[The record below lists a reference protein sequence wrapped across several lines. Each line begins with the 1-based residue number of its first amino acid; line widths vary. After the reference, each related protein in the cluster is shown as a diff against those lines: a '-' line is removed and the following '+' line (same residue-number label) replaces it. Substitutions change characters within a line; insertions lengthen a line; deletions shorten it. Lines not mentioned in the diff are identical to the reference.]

1 MYKYSEKIRL
11 FLVGKSHKKAPLTAS
26 LLLLTAFSLS
36 CYSADINL
44 PLLGDSSSGIVS
56 KQQEYKLGKSWL
68 QAFRRHV
75 ELHDDPILQSYLE
88 QLSYD
93 LVAHSDLEDTRL
105 TVVVVNNPTINAF
118 AVPGGII
125 GIHTGIFTH
134 ADNEDQLSSI
144 IAHEI
149 AHLSQ
154 RHFARSMEAQ
164 RSASAISLA
173 GLLAT
178 IVVSSQADTDAAIA
192 TLTTAQALSADQQLR
207 YSRNNEQE
215 ADRLGVR
222 IMARAGKDPGASAD
236 MLNNML
242 ALSRYKGNRPPE
254 FLLTHPVTERRV
266 ADTRAR
272 TISTATRHYPENS
285 NYYFMQA
292 RAAVLVHD
300 DAKFSVK
307 YFQQK
312 IDSNSLRIK
321 AAKYGLAI
329 AYSNLGNHEKA
340 RKILSSLL
348 SKDPMNSL
356 ITYTDIEND
365 IAAQEYNTALSKLEY
380 QLKFNGKN
388 YPLQVLLAETLWQ
401 SKQYSASAKV
411 LTQLSHQRKEDPAIW
426 YKLAEMRGLAG
437 DISGVHRAR
446 AEYFILVGAFERAK
460 KQLNLATKILAY
472 DFNQVSIIKQRL
484 IEIEQMEKTLR
495 RL

>member
-1 MYKYSEKIRL
+1 MHKYREKIRL
-11 FLVGKSHKKAPLTAS
+11 FLAYKSCKKASLTAS
-26 LLLLTAFSLS
+26 ILLLTVFSS
-36 CYSADINL
+36 SNHSADIKL

-118 AVPGGII
+118 AVPGGVI
-125 GIHTGIFTH
+125 GIHTGIFTY

-178 IVVSSQADTDAAIA
+178 IIVSSQADTDAAIA

-222 IMARAGKDPGASAD
+222 IMTRAGKDPGASAD

-272 TISTATRHYPENS
+272 TISAATRHYPENS
-285 NYYFMQA
+285 NYYLMQA

-300 DAKFSVK
+300 DAQFSVK

-312 IDSNSLRIK
+312 IDSNSLQTK
-321 AAKYGLAI
+321 AAKYGLAL
-329 AYSNLGNHEKA
+329 AYSNLGDHKKA
-340 RKILSSLL
+340 RKHHF
-348 SKDPMNSL
+348 P
-356 ITYTDIEND
+356 
-365 IAAQEYNTALSKLEY
+365 
-380 QLKFNGKN
+380 F
-388 YPLQVLLAETLWQ
+388 AEL
-401 SKQYSASAKV
+401 
-411 LTQLSHQRKEDPAIW
+411 D
-426 YKLAEMRGLAG
+426 
-437 DISGVHRAR
+437 
-446 AEYFILVGAFERAK
+446 RAK
-460 KQLNLATKILAY
+460 
-472 DFNQVSIIKQRL
+472 
-484 IEIEQMEKTLR
+484 
-495 RL
+495 

>member
-1 MYKYSEKIRL
+1 MYKFREKIRF
-11 FLVGKSHKKAPLTAS
+11 FLAHKSCKKASLTAS
-26 LLLLTAFSLS
+26 ILLLAVFSPS
-36 CYSADINL
+36 SHSADIKL

-118 AVPGGII
+118 AVPGGVI
-125 GIHTGIFTH
+125 GIHTGIFTY

-222 IMARAGKDPGASAD
+222 IMTRAGKDPGASAD

-272 TISTATRHYPENS
+272 TISAATRHYPENS
-285 NYYFMQA
+285 NYYLMQA

-312 IDSNSLRIK
+312 IDSNSLQTK
-321 AAKYGLAI
+321 AAKYGLAL
-329 AYSNLGNHEKA
+329 AYSNLGDHKKA
-340 RKILSSLL
+340 RKILASLL

-356 ITYTDIEND
+356 FTYTDIEND
-365 IAAQEYNTALSKLEY
+365 IAAQEYNIALSKLEY
-380 QLKFNGKN
+380 QLKLNGKN

-426 YKLAEMRGLAG
+426 YKLAEVRGLAG

-460 KQLNLATKILAY
+460 KQLTLATKLLAY
-472 DFNQVSIIKQRL
+472 DFKQVSIIKQRL

>member
-1 MYKYSEKIRL
+1 MYKYREKIRL
-11 FLVGKSHKKAPLTAS
+11 FLAYKSYKKASLTVS
-26 LLLLTAFSLS
+26 LLLLAVFSLS
-36 CYSADINL
+36 SHSADIKL

-88 QLSYD
+88 QLSYN

-118 AVPGGII
+118 AVPGGVI
-125 GIHTGIFTH
+125 GIHTGIFTY
-134 ADNEDQLSSI
+134 ANNEDQLSSI

-178 IVVSSQADTDAAIA
+178 IIVSSQTDTDAAIA
-192 TLTTAQALSADQQLR
+192 TLTTAQAISADQQLR

-215 ADRLGVR
+215 ADRLGVK
-222 IMARAGKDPGASAD
+222 IMTRAGKDPGASAD

-272 TISTATRHYPENS
+272 THSETKRHYPENPD
-285 NYYFMQA
+285 YYLMQA
-292 RAAVLVHD
+292 RAAVVMQN
-300 DAKFSVK
+300 DAKYSVS
-307 YFQQK
+307 YFTQK
-312 IDSNSLRIK
+312 VVANVLQKK
-321 AAKYGLAI
+321 AAKYGLAL
-329 AYSNLGNHEKA
+329 AYSKLGDHKKA
-340 RKILSSLL
+340 RQILSSLL
-348 SKDPMNSL
+348 SMDPLNRL
-356 ITYTDIEND
+356 YIYADIEND
-365 IAAQEYNTALSKLEY
+365 MVAKNFKSALSKLDY
-380 QLKFNGKN
+380 QLKFNAKN
-388 YPLQVLLAETLWQ
+388 YPLQSLLAETLWQ
-401 SKQYSASAKV
+401 NKQYQASAKV
-411 LTQLSHQRKEDPAIW
+411 LTQLSNQRKEDPAIW
-426 YKLAEMRGLAG
+426 YKLAEVRGLAG
-437 DISGVHRAR
+437 DISGVHKAR
-446 AEYFILVGAFERAK
+446 AEYFILVGAFEMAK
-460 KQLNLATKILAY
+460 QQLNLASKLLAY
-472 DFNQVSIIKQRL
+472 DFKQLSIIKQR
-484 IEIEQMEKTLR
+484 IIDIEQMEKNLR
-495 RL
+495 KL

>member
-1 MYKYSEKIRL
+1 MHKYHKKIRL
-11 FLVGKSHKKAPLTAS
+11 FLAYKSYKKAPLIVS
-26 LLLLTAFSLS
+26 LLLLAVFSPS
-36 CYSADINL
+36 SYSADIKL

-118 AVPGGII
+118 AVPGGVI
-125 GIHTGIFTH
+125 GIHTGIFTY

-178 IVVSSQADTDAAIA
+178 IIVSSQADTDAAIA

-222 IMARAGKDPGASAD
+222 IMTRAGKDPGASAD

-272 TISTATRHYPENS
+272 TISTATQHYPENS
-285 NYYFMQA
+285 NYYLMQA

-312 IDSNSLRIK
+312 IDSNSLQTK
-321 AAKYGLAI
+321 AAKYGLAL
-329 AYSNLGNHEKA
+329 AYSNLGDHKQA
-340 RKILSSLL
+340 RKILAPLL

-356 ITYTDIEND
+356 FTYTDIEND
-365 IAAQEYNTALSKLEY
+365 IAAQEYNIASSKLEY
-380 QLKFNGKN
+380 QLKLNGKN

-401 SKQYSASAKV
+401 NKQYSASAKV
-411 LTQLSHQRKEDPAIW
+411 LTQLSNQRKEDPAIW
-426 YKLAEMRGLAG
+426 YKLAEVRGLAG

-460 KQLNLATKILAY
+460 QQLNLAAKLLAY
-472 DFNQVSIIKQRL
+472 DFKQVSIIKQRL

>member
-1 MYKYSEKIRL
+1 MYKYREKIRL
-11 FLVGKSHKKAPLTAS
+11 FLAYKPYKKASLTVS
-26 LLLLTAFSLS
+26 LLLLAVFSLS
-36 CYSADINL
+36 SHSADIKL

-88 QLSYD
+88 QLCYN

-118 AVPGGII
+118 AVPGGVI
-125 GIHTGIFTH
+125 GIHTGIFTY
-134 ADNEDQLSSI
+134 ANNEDQLSSI

-178 IVVSSQADTDAAIA
+178 IIVSSQADTDAAIA
-192 TLTTAQALSADQQLR
+192 TLTTAQAISADQQLR

-215 ADRLGVR
+215 ADRLGVK
-222 IMARAGKDPGASAD
+222 IMTRAGKDPGASAD

-272 TISTATRHYPENS
+272 THSETKRHYPQNPD
-285 NYYFMQA
+285 YYLMQA
-292 RAAVLVHD
+292 RAAVVMQN
-300 DAKFSVK
+300 DAKYSVS
-307 YFQQK
+307 YFTQK
-312 IDSNSLRIK
+312 VAANALQKK
-321 AAKYGLAI
+321 AAKYGLAL
-329 AYSNLGNHEKA
+329 AYSKLGDYKKA
-340 RKILSSLL
+340 RQILSSLL
-348 SKDPMNSL
+348 SRHPLNRL
-356 ITYTDIEND
+356 YIYADIEND
-365 IAAQEYNTALSKLEY
+365 MVAKNFKSALSKLDY
-380 QLKFNGKN
+380 QLKFNAKN
-388 YPLQVLLAETLWQ
+388 YPLQSLLAETLWQ
-401 SKQYSASAKV
+401 NKQYRASAKV
-411 LTQLSHQRKEDPAIW
+411 LTQLSNQRKEDPAIW
-426 YKLAEMRGLAG
+426 YKLAEVRGLAG
-437 DISGVHRAR
+437 DISGVHKAR

-460 KQLNLATKILAY
+460 QQLNLASKLLAY
-472 DFNQVSIIKQRL
+472 DFKQLSIIKQRIID
-484 IEIEQMEKTLR
+484 IE
-495 RL
+495 

>member
-1 MYKYSEKIRL
+1 MHKYREKIRL
-11 FLVGKSHKKAPLTAS
+11 FLGYKSCKKASLTAS
-26 LLLLTAFSLS
+26 ILLLAVFSS
-36 CYSADINL
+36 SNHSADIKL

-118 AVPGGII
+118 AVPGGVI
-125 GIHTGIFTH
+125 GIHTGIFTY

-178 IVVSSQADTDAAIA
+178 IIVSSQADTDAAIA

-222 IMARAGKDPGASAD
+222 IMTRAGKDPGASAD

-272 TISTATRHYPENS
+272 TISAATRHYPENS
-285 NYYFMQA
+285 NYYLMQA

-312 IDSNSLRIK
+312 IDSNSLQTK
-321 AAKYGLAI
+321 AAKYGLAL
-329 AYSNLGNHEKA
+329 AYSNLGNHKQA
-340 RKILSSLL
+340 RKILASLL

-356 ITYTDIEND
+356 FTYTDIEND
-365 IAAQEYNTALSKLEY
+365 IAAQEYNIALSKLEY
-380 QLKFNGKN
+380 QLKLNAKN

-401 SKQYSASAKV
+401 HKQYSASAKV
-411 LTQLSHQRKEDPAIW
+411 LTQLSNQRKEDPAIW
-426 YKLAEMRGLAG
+426 YKLAEVRGLAG
-437 DISGVHRAR
+437 DIAGVHRAR

-460 KQLNLATKILAY
+460 QQLNLAAKLLAY
-472 DFNQVSIIKQRL
+472 DFKQVSIIKQRL
-484 IEIEQMEKTLR
+484 IEIEQMEKNLR

>member
-1 MYKYSEKIRL
+1 MYKYREKIRL
-11 FLVGKSHKKAPLTAS
+11 FLAYKPYKKASLTVS
-26 LLLLTAFSLS
+26 LLLLAGFSLS
-36 CYSADINL
+36 SHSADIKL

-88 QLSYD
+88 QLSYN

-118 AVPGGII
+118 AVPGGVI
-125 GIHTGIFTH
+125 GIHTGIFTY
-134 ADNEDQLSSI
+134 ANNEDQLSSI

-178 IVVSSQADTDAAIA
+178 IIVSSQTDTDAAIA
-192 TLTTAQALSADQQLR
+192 TLTTAQAISANQQLR

-215 ADRLGVR
+215 ADRLGVK
-222 IMARAGKDPGASAD
+222 IMTRAGKDPGASAD

-272 TISTATRHYPENS
+272 THSETKRHYPENPD
-285 NYYFMQA
+285 YYLMQA
-292 RAAVLVHD
+292 RAAVVMQN
-300 DAKFSVK
+300 DAKYSVS
-307 YFQQK
+307 YFTQK
-312 IDSNSLRIK
+312 VAANALQKK
-321 AAKYGLAI
+321 AAKYGLAL
-329 AYSNLGNHEKA
+329 AYSKLGDYKKA
-340 RKILSSLL
+340 RQILSSLL
-348 SKDPMNSL
+348 SRDLLNRL
-356 ITYTDIEND
+356 YIYADIEND
-365 IAAQEYNTALSKLEY
+365 MVAKNFKSALSKLDY
-380 QLKFNGKN
+380 QLKLNTKN
-388 YPLQVLLAETLWQ
+388 YPLQSLLAETLWQ
-401 SKQYSASAKV
+401 NKQYRASAKV
-411 LTQLSHQRKEDPAIW
+411 LTQLSNQRKEDPAIW
-426 YKLAEMRGLAG
+426 YKLAEVRGLAG
-437 DISGVHRAR
+437 DISGVHKAR

-460 KQLNLATKILAY
+460 QQLNLASKLLAY
-472 DFNQVSIIKQRL
+472 DFKQLSIIKQR
-484 IEIEQMEKTLR
+484 IIDIEQMEKNLR
-495 RL
+495 KL

>member
-1 MYKYSEKIRL
+1 MYRYSKSKVSLMPSL
-11 FLVGKSHKKAPLTAS
+11 FLLTVI
-26 LLLLTAFSLS
+26 SLS
-36 CYSADINL
+36 CFSADINL

-56 KQQEYKLGKSWL
+56 KNQEYKLGKSWL

-75 ELHDDPILQSYLE
+75 QLHDDPLLQSYLE

-105 TVVVVNNPTINAF
+105 TLVVVNNPTINAF
-118 AVPGGII
+118 AVPGGVI
-125 GIHTGIFTH
+125 GIHTGIFNY

-178 IVVSSQADTDAAIA
+178 VIVSSQADTDAAIA
-192 TLTTAQALSADQQLR
+192 TLTTAQAISADQQLR

-215 ADRLGVR
+215 ADRLG
-222 IMARAGKDPGASAD
+222 IKILTKAGRDPGASAD

-272 TISTATRHYPENS
+272 TLTDKTRHYPDS
-285 NYYFMQA
+285 TDYYIMQA
-292 RAAVLVHD
+292 RAAVVMQN
-300 DAKFSVK
+300 DAKYSVS
-307 YFQQK
+307 YFKQK
-312 IDSNSLRIK
+312 MDSNTLQKK
-321 AAKYGLAI
+321 AAKYGLAL
-329 AYSNLGNHEKA
+329 AYSKSGEYKKA
-340 RKILSSLL
+340 SQILSSLL
-348 SKDPMNSL
+348 SKDPLNRL
-356 ITYTDIEND
+356 FIYTDIEND
-365 IAAQEYNTALSKLEY
+365 IASQEYKIALSKLEY
-380 QLKFNGKN
+380 QLKLNAKN
-388 YPLQVLLAETLWQ
+388 YPLQVLLSETLWQ
-401 SKQYSASAKV
+401 NKQYKDSAKV
-411 LTQLSHQRKEDPAIW
+411 LTQLSNQRKEDPAIW
-426 YKLAEMRGLAG
+426 YRLAEVRGLAG
-437 DISGVHRAR
+437 DISGVHKAR

-460 KQLNLATKILAY
+460 QQLNLAAKLLAY
-472 DFNQVSIIKQRL
+472 DFKQLSIIKQRV
-484 IEIEQMEKTLR
+484 IDIEQMEKTLR

>member
-1 MYKYSEKIRL
+1 MYKYREKIRL
-11 FLVGKSHKKAPLTAS
+11 FLAYKPYKKASLTVS
-26 LLLLTAFSLS
+26 LLLLAGFSLS
-36 CYSADINL
+36 SHSADIKL

-88 QLSYD
+88 QLSYN

-118 AVPGGII
+118 AVPGGVI
-125 GIHTGIFTH
+125 GIHTGIFTY
-134 ADNEDQLSSI
+134 ANNEDQLSSI

-178 IVVSSQADTDAAIA
+178 IIVSSQTDTDAAIA
-192 TLTTAQALSADQQLR
+192 TLTTAQAISADQQLR

-215 ADRLGVR
+215 ADRLGVK
-222 IMARAGKDPGASAD
+222 IMTRAGKDPGASAD

-272 TISTATRHYPENS
+272 THSETKRHYPENPD
-285 NYYFMQA
+285 YYLMQA
-292 RAAVLVHD
+292 RAAVVMQN
-300 DAKFSVK
+300 DAKYSVS
-307 YFQQK
+307 YFTQK
-312 IDSNSLRIK
+312 VAANALQKK
-321 AAKYGLAI
+321 AAKYGLAL
-329 AYSNLGNHEKA
+329 AYSKLGDHKKA
-340 RKILSSLL
+340 RQILSSLL
-348 SKDPMNSL
+348 SRDPLNRL
-356 ITYTDIEND
+356 YIHADIEND
-365 IAAQEYNTALSKLEY
+365 MVAKNFKSALSKLDY
-380 QLKFNGKN
+380 QLKFNAKN
-388 YPLQVLLAETLWQ
+388 YPLQSLLAETLWQ
-401 SKQYSASAKV
+401 NKQYQASADV
-411 LTQLSHQRKEDPAIW
+411 LTQLSNQRKEDPAIW
-426 YKLAEMRGLAG
+426 YKLAEVRGLAG
-437 DISGVHRAR
+437 DISGVHKAR

-460 KQLNLATKILAY
+460 QQLNLASKLLAY
-472 DFNQVSIIKQRL
+472 DFKQLSIIKQR
-484 IEIEQMEKTLR
+484 IIDIEQMEKNLR
-495 RL
+495 KL

>member
-1 MYKYSEKIRL
+1 MRKP
-11 FLVGKSHKKAPLTAS
+11 HKKAPLTVS
-26 LLLLTAFSLS
+26 LLLLVAFSIS

-75 ELHDDPILQSYLE
+75 QLHDDPLLQSYLE
-88 QLSYD
+88 QLCYD

-105 TVVVVNNPTINAF
+105 TLVVVNNSTINAF

-125 GIHTGIFTH
+125 GIHTGIFTY

-178 IVVSSQADTDAAIA
+178 VIVSSQADTDAAIA
-192 TLTTAQALSADQQLR
+192 TLTTAQAISADQQLR
-207 YSRNNEQE
+207 YSRSNEQE
-215 ADRLGVR
+215 ADRQGIKILTK
-222 IMARAGKDPGASAD
+222 AGRDPGASAD

-272 TISTATRHYPENS
+272 TISAKTRHYPES
-285 NYYFMQA
+285 SDYFIMQA
-292 RAAVLVHD
+292 RAAVIMQN
-300 DAKFSVK
+300 DAKYSVS
-307 YFQQK
+307 YFKQK
-312 IDSNSLRIK
+312 LDANTLQKK
-321 AAKYGLAI
+321 AAKYGLAL
-329 AYSNLGNHEKA
+329 AYSKLGDYKKA
-340 RKILSSLL
+340 SQTLSSLL
-348 SKDPMNSL
+348 NQDPLNRHL
-356 ITYTDIEND
+356 VYTDIEND
-365 IAAQEYNTALSKLEY
+365 VLAKNYQAALNKLDY
-380 QLKFNGKN
+380 QLKLNRKN
-388 YPLQVLLAETLWQ
+388 YPLQSLLAETLWQ
-401 SKQYSASAKV
+401 NKQYKESARV
-411 LTQLSHQRKEDPAIW
+411 LSQLSTQRKDDPAIW
-426 YKLAEMRGLAG
+426 YELAEVRGLAG
-437 DISGVHRAR
+437 DISGVHKAR
-446 AEYFILVGAFERAK
+446 AEYFILIGAFERAK
-460 KQLNLATKILAY
+460 QQLNLAAKLLAY
-472 DFNQVSIIKQRL
+472 DFKQLSIIKQRV
-484 IEIEQMEKTLR
+484 IDIEQMEKTLR

>member
-1 MYKYSEKIRL
+1 MYKYREKIRL
-11 FLVGKSHKKAPLTAS
+11 FLAYKSYKKASLTVS
-26 LLLLTAFSLS
+26 LLLLAVFSLS
-36 CYSADINL
+36 SHSADIKL

-88 QLSYD
+88 QLSYN

-118 AVPGGII
+118 AVPGGVI
-125 GIHTGIFTH
+125 GIHTGIFTY
-134 ADNEDQLSSI
+134 ANNEDQLSSI

-178 IVVSSQADTDAAIA
+178 IIVSSQADTDAAIA
-192 TLTTAQALSADQQLR
+192 TLTTAQAISADQQLR

-215 ADRLGVR
+215 ADRLGVK
-222 IMARAGKDPGASAD
+222 IMTRAGKDPGAPAD

-272 TISTATRHYPENS
+272 THSETKRHYLENPD
-285 NYYFMQA
+285 YYLMQA
-292 RAAVLVHD
+292 RAAVVMQN
-300 DAKFSVK
+300 DAKYSVS
-307 YFQQK
+307 YFTQK
-312 IDSNSLRIK
+312 VVANALQKK
-321 AAKYGLAI
+321 AAKYGLAL
-329 AYSNLGNHEKA
+329 AYSKLGDHKKA
-340 RKILSSLL
+340 RQILSSLL
-348 SKDPMNSL
+348 SMDPLNRL
-356 ITYTDIEND
+356 YIYADIEND
-365 IAAQEYNTALSKLEY
+365 MVAKNFKSALSKLDY
-380 QLKFNGKN
+380 QLKFNAKN
-388 YPLQVLLAETLWQ
+388 YPLQSLLAETLWQ
-401 SKQYSASAKV
+401 NKQYQASADV
-411 LTQLSHQRKEDPAIW
+411 LTQLSNQRKEDPAIW
-426 YKLAEMRGLAG
+426 YKLAEVRGLAG
-437 DISGVHRAR
+437 DISGVHKAR

-460 KQLNLATKILAY
+460 QQLNLASKLLAY
-472 DFNQVSIIKQRL
+472 DFKQLSIIKQR
-484 IEIEQMEKTLR
+484 IIDIEQMEKNLR
-495 RL
+495 KL

>member
-1 MYKYSEKIRL
+1 MYKYREKIRL
-11 FLVGKSHKKAPLTAS
+11 FLAYKPYKKASLTVS
-26 LLLLTAFSLS
+26 LLLLAGFSLS
-36 CYSADINL
+36 SHSADIKL

-88 QLSYD
+88 QLSYN

-118 AVPGGII
+118 AVPGGVI
-125 GIHTGIFTH
+125 GIHTGIFTY
-134 ADNEDQLSSI
+134 ANNEDQLSSI

-178 IVVSSQADTDAAIA
+178 IIVSSQADTDAAIA
-192 TLTTAQALSADQQLR
+192 TLTTAQAISADQQLR

-215 ADRLGVR
+215 ADRLGVK

-272 TISTATRHYPENS
+272 THSETKRHYPENPD
-285 NYYFMQA
+285 YYLMQA
-292 RAAVLVHD
+292 RAAVVMQN
-300 DAKFSVK
+300 DAKYSVS
-307 YFQQK
+307 YFTQK
-312 IDSNSLRIK
+312 VAANALQKK
-321 AAKYGLAI
+321 AAKYGLAL
-329 AYSNLGNHEKA
+329 AYSKLGDHKKA
-340 RKILSSLL
+340 RQILSSLL
-348 SKDPMNSL
+348 SRDPLNRL
-356 ITYTDIEND
+356 YIHADIEND
-365 IAAQEYNTALSKLEY
+365 MVAKNFKSALSKLDY
-380 QLKFNGKN
+380 QLKFNAKN
-388 YPLQVLLAETLWQ
+388 YPLQSLLAETLWQ
-401 SKQYSASAKV
+401 NKQYQASADV
-411 LTQLSHQRKEDPAIW
+411 LTQLSNQRKEDPAIW
-426 YKLAEMRGLAG
+426 YKLAEVRGLAG
-437 DISGVHRAR
+437 DISGVHKAR

-460 KQLNLATKILAY
+460 QQLNLASKLLAY
-472 DFNQVSIIKQRL
+472 DFKQLSIIKQR
-484 IEIEQMEKTLR
+484 IIDIEQMEKNLR
-495 RL
+495 KL

>member
-1 MYKYSEKIRL
+1 MYKYREKIRL
-11 FLVGKSHKKAPLTAS
+11 FLAYKPYKKASLTVS
-26 LLLLTAFSLS
+26 LLLLAVFSLS
-36 CYSADINL
+36 SHSADIKL

-88 QLSYD
+88 QLCYN

-118 AVPGGII
+118 AVPGGVI
-125 GIHTGIFTH
+125 GIHTGIFTY
-134 ADNEDQLSSI
+134 ANNEDQLSSI

-178 IVVSSQADTDAAIA
+178 IIVSSQADTDAAIA
-192 TLTTAQALSADQQLR
+192 TLTTAQAISADQQLR

-215 ADRLGVR
+215 ADRLGVK
-222 IMARAGKDPGASAD
+222 IMTRAGKDPGASAD

-272 TISTATRHYPENS
+272 THSETKRHYPQNPD
-285 NYYFMQA
+285 YYLMQA
-292 RAAVLVHD
+292 RAAVVMQN
-300 DAKFSVK
+300 DAKYSVS
-307 YFQQK
+307 YFTQK
-312 IDSNSLRIK
+312 VAANALQKK
-321 AAKYGLAI
+321 AAKYGLAL
-329 AYSNLGNHEKA
+329 AYSKLGDYKKA
-340 RKILSSLL
+340 RQILSSLL
-348 SKDPMNSL
+348 SRDPLNRL
-356 ITYTDIEND
+356 YIYADIEND
-365 IAAQEYNTALSKLEY
+365 MVAKNFKSALSKLDY
-380 QLKFNGKN
+380 QLKFNAKN
-388 YPLQVLLAETLWQ
+388 YPLQSLLAETLWQ
-401 SKQYSASAKV
+401 NKQYRASAKV
-411 LTQLSHQRKEDPAIW
+411 LTQLSNQRKEDPAIW
-426 YKLAEMRGLAG
+426 YKLAEVRGLAG
-437 DISGVHRAR
+437 DISGVHKAR

-460 KQLNLATKILAY
+460 QQLNLASKLLAY
-472 DFNQVSIIKQRL
+472 DFKQLSIIKQR
-484 IEIEQMEKTLR
+484 IIDIEQMEKNLR
-495 RL
+495 KL

>member
-1 MYKYSEKIRL
+1 MR
-11 FLVGKSHKKAPLTAS
+11 KSHKKAPLTVS
-26 LLLLTAFSLS
+26 LLLLAAFSLS

-75 ELHDDPILQSYLE
+75 QLHDDPLLQSYLE
-88 QLSYD
+88 QLCYD

-105 TVVVVNNPTINAF
+105 TLVVVNNPTINAF

-125 GIHTGIFTH
+125 GIHTGIFTY

-178 IVVSSQADTDAAIA
+178 VIVSSQADTDAAIA
-192 TLTTAQALSADQQLR
+192 TLTTAQAISADQQLR
-207 YSRNNEQE
+207 YSRSNEQE
-215 ADRLGVR
+215 ADRQGIKILTK
-222 IMARAGKDPGASAD
+222 AGRDPGASAD

-272 TISTATRHYPENS
+272 TISAKTRHYPES
-285 NYYFMQA
+285 SDYFIMQA
-292 RAAVLVHD
+292 RAAVIMQN
-300 DAKFSVK
+300 DAKYSVS
-307 YFQQK
+307 YFKQK
-312 IDSNSLRIK
+312 LDANTLQTK
-321 AAKYGLAI
+321 AAKYGLAL
-329 AYSNLGNHEKA
+329 AYSKLGDYKKA
-340 RKILSSLL
+340 SQTLSSLL
-348 SKDPMNSL
+348 SQDPLNKL
-356 ITYTDIEND
+356 LVYTDIEND
-365 IAAQEYNTALSKLEY
+365 VLAKNYQAALNKLDY
-380 QLKFNGKN
+380 QLKLNRKN
-388 YPLQVLLAETLWQ
+388 YPLQSLLAETLWHN
-401 SKQYSASAKV
+401 KQYKESARV
-411 LTQLSHQRKEDPAIW
+411 LSQLSTQRKDDPAIW
-426 YKLAEMRGLAG
+426 YKLAEVRGLAG
-437 DISGVHRAR
+437 DISGVHKAR
-446 AEYFILVGAFERAK
+446 AEYFILIGAFERAK
-460 KQLNLATKILAY
+460 QQLNLAAKLLAY
-472 DFNQVSIIKQRL
+472 DFKQHSIIKQRV
-484 IEIEQMEKTLR
+484 IDIEQMEKTLR

>member
-1 MYKYSEKIRL
+1 MYKYREKIRL
-11 FLVGKSHKKAPLTAS
+11 FLVYKSYKKASLTVS
-26 LLLLTAFSLS
+26 LLLLAVFSLS
-36 CYSADINL
+36 SHSADIKL

-88 QLSYD
+88 QLSYN

-118 AVPGGII
+118 AVPGGVI
-125 GIHTGIFTH
+125 GIHTGIFTY
-134 ADNEDQLSSI
+134 ANNEDQLSSI

-178 IVVSSQADTDAAIA
+178 IIVSSQADTDAAIA
-192 TLTTAQALSADQQLR
+192 TLTTAQAISADQQLR

-215 ADRLGVR
+215 ADRLGVK
-222 IMARAGKDPGASAD
+222 IMTRAGKDPGAPAD

-272 TISTATRHYPENS
+272 THSETKRHYPENPD
-285 NYYFMQA
+285 YYLMQA
-292 RAAVLVHD
+292 RAAVVMQN
-300 DAKFSVK
+300 DAKYSVS
-307 YFQQK
+307 YFTQK
-312 IDSNSLRIK
+312 VAANALQKK
-321 AAKYGLAI
+321 AAKYGLALS
-329 AYSNLGNHEKA
+329 YSKLGDHKKA
-340 RKILSSLL
+340 RQILSSLL
-348 SKDPMNSL
+348 SRDPLNRL
-356 ITYTDIEND
+356 YIYADIEND
-365 IAAQEYNTALSKLEY
+365 MVAKNFKSALSKLDY
-380 QLKFNGKN
+380 QLKFNAKN
-388 YPLQVLLAETLWQ
+388 YPLQSLLAETLWQ
-401 SKQYSASAKV
+401 NKQYQASAKV
-411 LTQLSHQRKEDPAIW
+411 LTQLSNQRKEDPAIW
-426 YKLAEMRGLAG
+426 YKLAEVRGLAG
-437 DISGVHRAR
+437 DISGVHKAR

-460 KQLNLATKILAY
+460 QQLNLASKLLAY
-472 DFNQVSIIKQRL
+472 DFKQLSIIKQR
-484 IEIEQMEKTLR
+484 IIDIEQMEKNLR
-495 RL
+495 KL

>member
-1 MYKYSEKIRL
+1 VR
-11 FLVGKSHKKAPLTAS
+11 KSHKKAPLTVT
-26 LLLLTAFSLS
+26 LLLLAAFSLS

-75 ELHDDPILQSYLE
+75 QLHDDPLLQSYLE
-88 QLSYD
+88 QLCYD

-105 TVVVVNNPTINAF
+105 TLVVVNNPTINAF

-125 GIHTGIFTH
+125 GIHTGIFTY

-164 RSASAISLA
+164 RSSSAITLA

-178 IVVSSQADTDAAIA
+178 VIVSSQADTDAAIA
-192 TLTTAQALSADQQLR
+192 TLTTAQAISADQQLR
-207 YSRNNEQE
+207 YSRSNEQE
-215 ADRLGVR
+215 ADRQGIKILTK
-222 IMARAGKDPGASAD
+222 AGRDPGASAD

-272 TISTATRHYPENS
+272 TISAKTRHYPES
-285 NYYFMQA
+285 SDYFIMQA
-292 RAAVLVHD
+292 RAAVIMQN
-300 DAKFSVK
+300 DAKYSVS
-307 YFQQK
+307 YFKQK
-312 IDSNSLRIK
+312 LDANTLQKK
-321 AAKYGLAI
+321 AAKYGLAL
-329 AYSNLGNHEKA
+329 AYSKLGDYKKA
-340 RKILSSLL
+340 SQTLSSLL
-348 SKDPMNSL
+348 SQDPLNKL
-356 ITYTDIEND
+356 LVYTDIEND
-365 IAAQEYNTALSKLEY
+365 VLAKNFQAALNKLDY
-380 QLKFNGKN
+380 QLKLNRKN
-388 YPLQVLLAETLWQ
+388 YPLQSLLAETLWHN
-401 SKQYSASAKV
+401 KQYKESARV
-411 LTQLSHQRKEDPAIW
+411 LSQLSNQRRDDPAIW
-426 YKLAEMRGLAG
+426 YKLAEVRGLAG
-437 DISGVHRAR
+437 DISGVHKAR
-446 AEYFILVGAFERAK
+446 AEYFILIGAFERAK
-460 KQLNLATKILAY
+460 QQLNLAAKLLAY
-472 DFNQVSIIKQRL
+472 DFKQLSIIKQRV
-484 IEIEQMEKTLR
+484 INIEQMEKTLR